1 MKEYVYQILNLT
13 DRFYKDYSLKEYDE
27 LLQKD
32 KRAYNCLLIE
42 THFDYY
48 ICIPFRTEISHKYAY
63 KFKHSLRSRKHNSG
77 LDYTKMII
85 VKNPDY
91 LSGKDVVIDHDEYIE
106 VVKNIDKIVEQALN
120 YLEEYIKWFRG
131 ESKLSKKKYVNRY
144 KYSTLKYFHRELGI
158 INY

>member
-63 KFKHSLRSRKHNSG
+63 KFKYSLRSRRHNSG

-85 VKNPDY
+85 VKKTR
-91 LSGKDVVIDHDEYIE
+91 LF
-106 VVKNIDKIVEQALN
+106 
-120 YLEEYIKWFRG
+120 KWERC
-131 ESKLSKKKYVNRY
+131 RY
-144 KYSTLKYFHRELGI
+144 
-158 INY
+158 